1 VIQMNKLF
9 KGRIENWPDMM
20 IFDDLYKTK
29 VQLKIRY
36 TKEGKIPKVNDD
48 QFENAYRL
56 SLLDIEYVDP
66 IDEDDWRN
74 EPEKKILSGVDAGY

>member
-1 VIQMNKLF
+1 MDGNLQVKLVLEILL
-9 KGRIENWPDMM
+9 KN
-20 IFDDLYKTK
+20 KTK

-56 SLLDIEYVDP
+56 ALLDIEYVDP